1 MRLCVCGI
9 HTVHLTILY
18 LLLKRSVPAFRVGV
32 GCNYTMPVDNECES
46 MEKPNFEEQYTVVWI
61 VMKFMA

>member
-1 MRLCVCGI
+1 M
-9 HTVHLTILY
+9 HLTILY